1 MMSHLPAFGNSN
13 AGVNNYLDTCQTC
26 LIALT
31 TIPPTTFLVRIKQG
45 RSLFNLV
52 SHLTLV
58 YLFQQARAGH
68 KVQRRM
74 RFTFLPRTAYSLDIS
89 NPIRGASCSRRPF
102 SHGVLPTGTS
112 IKKPQDE
119 PHQLLGEVARLGFH
133 AIPRATYPSKS
144 PPPLFSRALGIHSKI
159 AGSLHLFAFADGKP
173 RETWSN
179 EVNHTQPQ
187 GRILPPRRPL
197 YLQRGGFPH
206 AAPGVRHH
214 RAVAQAPE
222 YSGPSRQANWHQAW

>member
-13 AGVNNYLDTCQTC
+13 AGVNNYLDTCTC

-45 RSLFNLV
+45 RFLFNLV

-68 KVQRRM
+68 KVQRKI

-89 NPIRGASCSRRPF
+89 NPMRGASCSRRPF

-112 IKKPQDE
+112 IKKPRDE

-144 PPPLFSRALGIHSKI
+144 PPPFSRALGIHSKI
-159 AGSLHLFAFADGKP
+159 AGSLHLFASLVG
-173 RETWSN
+173 S
-179 EVNHTQPQ
+179 
-187 GRILPPRRPL
+187 
-197 YLQRGGFPH
+197 
-206 AAPGVRHH
+206 
-214 RAVAQAPE
+214 PE
-222 YSGPSRQANWHQAW
+222 KHDSTR